1 MGTPEPD
8 PTSSTVSETPEPT
21 GSETPEPTGSETPEP
36 TGSETPEPTGSGPD
50 STNSGSLVSYT

>member
-21 GSETPEPTGSETPEP
+21 GSETPEPTGS
-36 TGSETPEPTGSGPD
+36 GPD
-50 STNSGSLVSYT
+50 STDSGSLVSYT